1 MKIAFRVDASMQ
13 IGTGHVMRC
22 VTLADALVGDDT
34 TIHFICRYLPG
45 SLEKMLR
52 DKGFD
57 VSILPVTEKSNEE
70 FPLPHSDWLGVAQE
84 VDSIATLALIENQGY
99 DWLVIDHYA
108 LDIRWEKIIRSSVK
122 KVMVI
127 DDLADREHD
136 CDILLD
142 QNLYADQE
150 TRYKDKVSNQC
161 RTLIGPRYALLRK
174 EFAEYRKK
182 VEPRLGKVTRILVF
196 FGGVDVHDF
205 TTKTILALSE
215 ITEHKFL
222 VDVVIGYQHPNKDE
236 IETLCQRLGYFCYV
250 QTSQMAE
257 LMANADLSIGA
268 GGGAVWE
275 RACLMLPTLSIPI
288 ALHQVKQLVD
298 VALTGATYTFDA
310 ENYTLEKIR
319 MHAVLL
325 MDNSSLRRLLSIK
338 SSETVDGNGAYR
350 VAKALRSEIEIN
362 LRQANKLDEKSLF
375 DWRNHPKIREVS
387 FNKNEITWEQH
398 HDWFSATLLNS
409 NRVLLIGEYKN
420 KPVGV
425 VRFDLQND
433 SAEISIYLMQEN
445 ESFGLGLPL
454 IRSAEKW
461 ICEHRNGIKR
471 LNANVLESNKLSQ
484 RFFIKAGYT
493 PDTRMYCKEL

>member
-22 VTLADALVGDDT
+22 LTLADALVGDDT
-34 TIHFICRYLPG
+34 TIHFICRYLPS

-57 VSILPVTEKSNEE
+57 VSILSASEKSNEE
-70 FPLPHSDWLGVAQE
+70 FPLAHSDWLGVPQE
-84 VDSIATLALIENQGY
+84 VDSRATLALIQNQGY
-99 DWLVIDHYA
+99 DWLIVDHYA
-108 LDIRWEKIIRSSVK
+108 LDIRWEKTLRSAVK

-127 DDLADREHD
+127 DDLADRDHD
-136 CDILLD
+136 CDVLLD

-150 TRYKDKVSNQC
+150 IRYKYRVPSHC

-174 EFAEYRKK
+174 EFAEYRKRIT
-182 VEPRLGKVTRILVF
+182 PRENKVTHILVF
-196 FGGVDVHDF
+196 FGGVDANDF
-205 TTKTILALSE
+205 TTKTILALSQ

-222 VDVVIGYQHPNKDE
+222 VDVVIGDQHPNKDG
-236 IETLCQRLGYFCYV
+236 IETLCQRLGYFCHV
-250 QTSQMAE
+250 QTNKMAE

-288 ALHQVKQLVD
+288 AQHQVKQLVD

-310 ENYTLEKIR
+310 ENYTSEKIR
-319 MHAVLL
+319 MHAELL
-325 MDNSSLRRLLSIK
+325 MDNSSLRSLLSIR

-350 VAKALRSEIEIN
+350 VAKALRSEIEID
-362 LRQANKLDEKSLF
+362 LRQADILDEKSLF
-375 DWRNHPKIREVS
+375 EWRNHPKIRAVS

-398 HDWFSATLLNS
+398 HDWFSASLSNS
-409 NRVLLIGEYKN
+409 NRVLLIGEYKD
-420 KPVGV
+420 KSVGV

-433 SAEISIYLMQEN
+433 SAEISIYLVQEN
-445 ESFGLGLPL
+445 ENNGLGLPL

-461 ICEHRNGIKR
+461 IYKHRSGIKK

-484 RFFIKAGYT
+484 GFFIKAGYT
-493 PDTRMYCKEL
+493 PETRMYYKEL

>member
-22 VTLADALVGDDT
+22 LTLADALVGDDT
-34 TIHFICRYLPG
+34 TIHFISRFLPN

-57 VSILPVTEKSNEE
+57 VSILPVAEEPIEE
-70 FPLPHSDWLGVAQE
+70 FPLAHSDWLGVAQA
-84 VDSIATLALIENQGY
+84 VDAKATLELVQNQEY
-99 DWLVIDHYA
+99 DWLIVDHYA
-108 LDIRWEKIIRSSVK
+108 LDISWEKILRPAVK

-136 CDILLD
+136 SDILLD

-150 TRYKDKVSNQC
+150 IRYKNKVSSQC
-161 RTLIGPRYALLRK
+161 KTLIGPRYALLRK
-174 EFAEYRKK
+174 EFAENRKRVK
-182 VEPRLGKVTRILVF
+182 PREGKATHILVF
-196 FGGVDVHDF
+196 FGGVDANDF
-205 TTKTILALSE
+205 TTRTVLALSQ
-215 ITEHKFL
+215 ITEHNFL
-222 VDVVIGYQHPNKDE
+222 VDVVIGDQHPNKEE
-236 IETLCQRLGYFCYV
+236 IGTLCQRLGYSCHV
-250 QTSQMAE
+250 QTNKMAE

-288 ALHQVKQLVD
+288 AQHQVKQLVD
-298 VALTGATYTFDA
+298 VALTGVTYTFDA
-310 ENYTLEKIR
+310 ENYTSEKIR
-319 MHAVLL
+319 MHAELL
-325 MDNSSLRRLLSIK
+325 MDNSSLRSLLSIR
-338 SSETVDGNGAYR
+338 SSEIVDGNGAHR

-362 LRQANKLDEKSLF
+362 LRQADKLDEKSLF
-375 DWRNHPKIREVS
+375 EWRNHPKIREVS

-398 HDWFSATLLNS
+398 HDWFSASLLNS

-420 KPVGV
+420 KSVGV

-433 SAEISIYLMQEN
+433 SAEISIYLVQEN
-445 ESFGLGLPL
+445 ENNGLGLPL

-461 ICEHRNGIKR
+461 ICKHRSEVKK
-471 LNANVLESNKLSQ
+471 LKANVLEANKLSQ
-484 RFFIKAGYT
+484 QFFIKAGYT
-493 PDTRMYCKEL
+493 PETRLYCKEL

>member
-22 VTLADALVGDDT
+22 LTLADALVGDDT
-34 TIHFICRYLPG
+34 TIHFICRYLPS

-57 VSILPVTEKSNEE
+57 VSILPASEKSNGE
-70 FPLPHSDWLGVAQE
+70 FPLAHSDWLGVPQE
-84 VDSIATLALIENQGY
+84 VDSRATLALIQNQGY
-99 DWLVIDHYA
+99 DWLIVDHYA
-108 LDIRWEKIIRSSVK
+108 LDIRWEKTLRSAVK

-136 CDILLD
+136 CDVLLD

-150 TRYKDKVSNQC
+150 IRYKHKVPSHC

-174 EFAEYRKK
+174 EFAEYRKRIK
-182 VEPRLGKVTRILVF
+182 PRESKVTHILVF
-196 FGGVDVHDF
+196 FGGVDAHDF
-205 TTKTILALSE
+205 TTKTILALSQ

-222 VDVVIGYQHPNKDE
+222 VDVVIGDQHPNKDG
-236 IETLCQRLGYFCYV
+236 IELLCQRLGYFCHV
-250 QTSQMAE
+250 QTNKMAE

-288 ALHQVKQLVD
+288 AQHQVKQLVD
-298 VALTGATYTFDA
+298 VALTGVTYTFDA
-310 ENYTLEKIR
+310 ENYTSEKIR
-319 MHAVLL
+319 MHAELL
-325 MDNSSLRRLLSIK
+325 MDNSSLRRLLSIR

-362 LRQANKLDEKSLF
+362 LRQADKLDEKSLF
-375 DWRNHPKIREVS
+375 EWRNHSKIRAVS

-398 HDWFSATLLNS
+398 HDWFSASLLNS
-409 NRVLLIGEYKN
+409 NRLLLIGECKN
-420 KPVGV
+420 KSVGV

-433 SAEISIYLMQEN
+433 SAEISIYLVQEN
-445 ESFGLGLPL
+445 ENNGLGLPL

-461 ICEHRNGIKR
+461 ICKHRSGIKK

-484 RFFIKAGYT
+484 GFFIKAGYT
-493 PDTRMYCKEL
+493 PETRMYCKEL